1 MKRFILFIFIVATG
15 IFTLPAQVNNSSN
28 LLPKPRSTTPGHE
41 GCYFELNPDTKIID
55 LTDDVS
61 TKNAVAEINRI
72 AVAVFGKKL
81 KNDTSVKGP
90 GNIIIRKNNSCPAE
104 GYLLDIAP
112 ENIVIQCSSGAG
124 AFYAAQSLKQIVP
137 VQAFETPID
146 LETLKLPT
154 VKIEDAPHFAYRGFM
169 LDCSRHF
176 WDVETVKEV
185 IDILAVHKMNRLH
198 WHLTED
204 QGWRIEIKKYP
215 LLTKK
220 GSLRE
225 ETTTGHNEGFDGI
238 PYGGYYTQ
246 KDIKEIVKYAAE
258 RFITVI
264 PEIEIPGHSL
274 GALCA
279 YPWLGCR
286 GEEGNYKTWPMWG
299 VSPQIAC
306 AGKESTFEFWENVL
320 EEVIE
325 LFPSEYIHIGG
336 DEAPRDEW
344 KVCPHCQKRIK
355 ENGLKNEAELQSYV
369 NSRIENFLKSK
380 GRKMIGWDEI
390 LEGGVSQDATIMS
403 WRGASGGITAARKGN
418 YAIMTPNSHC
428 YLDYYQTNDRADEP
442 DAIGGYVP
450 LHKTYELNP
459 YDKLTPE
466 EQKYIL
472 GVQGNLWCEYIPTPM
487 QLQYMALPRLGA
499 IAEIGWSNP
508 APEEKDINDFVDRAK
523 NLSRYYSVFGWNFA
537 KHFYEGVTPKE
548 DEKKV
553 YRGW

>member
-1 MKRFILFIFIVATG
+1 MKKFFFLLIGIAFFSATA
-15 IFTLPAQVNNSSN
+15 IAQQSS
-28 LLPKPRSTTPGHE
+28 KPSIIPQPDNITMGLQE
-41 GCYFELNPDTKIID
+41 CFFELTPDTKIIN
-55 LTDDVS
+55 LLDD
-61 TKNAVAEINRI
+61 KNAKSVNNEINRL
-72 AVAVFGKKL
+72 AQELLGKRL
-81 KNDTSVKGP
+81 KTASSIKGAH
-90 GNIIIRKNNSCPAE
+90 NIIIKKNNSLAAE
-104 GYLLDIAP
+104 GYILEIAP
-112 ENIVIQCSSGAG
+112 ENVIIQAKNAAG
-124 AFYAAQSLKQIVP
+124 AFYALQTIKQLVP
-137 VQAFETPID
+137 VQAFETPLD
-146 LETLKLPT
+146 LERVKLPAI
-154 VKIEDAPHFAYRGFM
+154 KINDAPHFAYRGFM

-176 WDVETVKEV
+176 WNVETVKEV
-185 IDILAVHKMNRLH
+185 LDIMALHKMNRFH

-215 LLTKK
+215 LLTEK

-246 KDIKEIVKYAAE
+246 KDIKEIVKYAQE
-258 RFITVI
+258 RFITII

-306 AGKESTFEFWENVL
+306 AGKESTFQFWEDVL
-320 EEVIE
+320 KEVIE
-325 LFPSEYIHIGG
+325 LFPGEYIHIGG

-344 KVCPHCQKRIK
+344 KVCPLCQKRIK
-355 ENGLKNEAELQSYV
+355 ENNLKNEAELQSYV
-369 NSRIENFLKSK
+369 THRIEEYLNKH
-380 GRKMIGWDEI
+380 GRKLIGWDEI
-390 LEGGVSQDATIMS
+390 LEGGVSQSATIMS
-403 WRGASGGITAARKGN
+403 WRGASGGIKAAQKGN
-418 YAIMTPNSHC
+418 YAIMTPNDFC
-428 YLDYYQTNDRADEP
+428 YLDYFQTKNRKSEP

-450 LHKTYELNP
+450 LSKTYSLNP

-466 EQKYIL
+466 QQKYIL

-508 APEEKDINDFVDRAK
+508 AQEGKNANEFIERAK
-523 NLSRYYSVFGWNFA
+523 HLSRYYAVFGWNFA
-537 KHFYEGVTPKE
+537 KHFYDGVE
-548 DEKKV
+548 
-553 YRGW
+553 